1 LAYAGESNIPSK
13 NVVNDDGKEEIE
25 DRGDGEDGVE
35 GSALAEIGA
44 SGAAPIVARASVVI
58 ALVEIGS
65 SP

>member
-25 DRGDGEDGVE
+25 ERGDGEDGVE

-44 SGAAPIVARASVVI
+44 SGAPPIVARDSVVI
-58 ALVEIGS
+58 ALVEIDS